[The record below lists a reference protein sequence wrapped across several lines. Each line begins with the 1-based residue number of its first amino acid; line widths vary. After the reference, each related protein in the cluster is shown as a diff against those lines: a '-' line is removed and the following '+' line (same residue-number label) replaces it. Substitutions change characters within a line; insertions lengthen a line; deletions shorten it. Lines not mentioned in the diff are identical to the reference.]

1 MAGTYAD
8 SESPRPWIT
17 NEWAVLGE
25 LRAGSVAP
33 RDCRAVGNGHDS
45 ALPSFVG
52 IDVEAERASDERWQ
66 ELGSYAGPGADPA
79 DVAEAAQDAG
89 IIYYQMRESA
99 RQALLNL
106 FSVAL
111 HHLVEQQLLTL
122 LRRELLPK
130 SEENNRK
137 LLNRASVVEALR
149 NQGIDLLGFPEWE
162 HLEELRLVANVA
174 KHAEGS
180 ASDQLKVRR
189 PDLFTPKILKHEP
202 ESPLY
207 GPKGPVLNPMSG
219 DDLYVDEDD
228 LERYFVFV
236 RDFWERLASAMEDAP
251 SRSSGAT

>member
-1 MAGTYAD
+1 MPIPKVRGLGLRTNGPFWAKYARD
-8 SESPRPWIT
+8 VWIP
-17 NEWAVLGE
+17 EVAVLSE
-25 LRAGSVAP
+25 TVLTR
-33 RDCRAVGNGHDS
+33 
-45 ALPSFVG
+45 ALPSFAR
-52 IDVEAERASDERWQ
+52 IDAEAKRASEERWQ
-66 ELGSYAGPGADPA
+66 KLGRHASPNADPA

-89 IIYYQMRESA
+89 IIYYQMRSSA

-106 FSVAL
+106 FCVAL

-137 LLNRASVVEALR
+137 FLKRACVVEALR
-149 NQGIDLLGFPEWE
+149 NQDIDIEGFPEWE

-189 PDLFTPKILKHEP
+189 PDLFTPKILKHET

-219 DDLYVDEDD
+219 DDLYVDDAD
-228 LERYFVFV
+228 LARYFAFV
-236 RDFWERLASAMEDAP
+236 QGFWERLASAMENA
-251 SRSSGAT
+251 SSQS